1 MFGLDFRQAAQV
13 MGART
18 WGRDLG
24 RQADRPLPR
33 VVIDSRQVKPGD
45 CFFAIKGD
53 RLDGHDFLEAAMERG
68 AALGVCSRTPDLDAG
83 AFEDRIIL
91 RVADTTRAL
100 QELAAELRRRWGRS
114 LVGVTGSMGK
124 TTTRTFTAR
133 LLESG
138 HQVLQSPANF
148 NNAFGVPL
156 SLLRLEE
163 RHDLAVLELGMNHA
177 GEIRRLARICRP
189 DLAVI
194 TNVAP
199 VHLEFFSSVD
209 EIARA
214 KGEILEDM
222 PAAGVFVYN
231 ADDHRVAGLASAFH
245 GRRVSFSLERNADVQ
260 VTDVRVVD
268 SSSTR
273 FILRAGWG
281 ESSCRVAFV
290 GRHHLYNLAAAVAAA
305 RTLGLSR
312 EQIEGAIPSLSPLP
326 MRGKIR
332 GLEMSGSRR
341 IRILDDSYNSNP
353 QAVRMALETV
363 GQSAGAGRRILA
375 LGEML
380 ELGPESAVW
389 HRRVGRMAARIEP
402 HLLAAVGA
410 GARPF
415 LEGAREAGLAD
426 GRTLYFGTSEE
437 AAEYLCGFICSGDFL
452 LIKGSRGVGMERI
465 AALLEEGK
473 GA

>member
-1 MFGLDFRQAAQV
+1 MFGLDFRRAAEV
-13 MGART
+13 MGVRNR
-18 WGRDLG
+18 GRELG
-24 RQADRPLPR
+24 RQANRLLPR
-33 VVIDSRQVKPGD
+33 VVIDSRQVEPGD
-45 CFFAIKGD
+45 CFIAIKGD
-53 RLDGHDFLEAAMERG
+53 RLDGHDFLGAAMERG
-68 AALGVCSRTPDLDAG
+68 ASVAVCSRTPGLDAG
-83 AFEDRIIL
+83 AYGDRIFL
-91 RVADTTRAL
+91 RVADTTVAL
-100 QELAAELRRRWGRS
+100 QELAAELRRQWGRS

-138 HQVLQSPANF
+138 YQVLQSPANF

-177 GEIRRLARICRP
+177 GEIRRLAQICRP
-189 DLAVI
+189 DIAVI

-199 VHLEFFSSVD
+199 VHLEYFSGVD

-222 PAAGVFVYN
+222 PPAGIFIYN
-231 ADDHRVAGLASAFH
+231 ADDHRVAALASTFR
-245 GRRVSFSLERNADVQ
+245 GRKVSFSLQQESDVQ
-260 VTDVRVVD
+260 VTEVRAVD
-268 SSSTR
+268 SNSTR
-273 FILRAGWG
+273 FRLRTEWG
-281 ESSCRVAFV
+281 ESNCQVAFV

-312 EQIEGAIPSLSPLP
+312 EQIEGAIPRLSTLP
-326 MRGKIR
+326 MRGRVR
-332 GLEMSGSRR
+332 GLEMPGARQ

-353 QAVRMALETV
+353 QAVQMVLETV
-363 GQSAGAGRRILA
+363 GQSAAGGRRILA

-380 ELGPESAVW
+380 ELGRESAVW
-389 HRRVGRMAARIEP
+389 HRRVGRMAARTEP

-410 GARPF
+410 GARPV

-426 GRTLYFGTSEE
+426 ARTLYFGTSEE
-437 AAEYLCGFICSGDFL
+437 AAKYLSGFICSGDFL
-452 LIKGSRGVGMERI
+452 LIKGSRGVGMDRI
-465 AALLEEGK
+465 AALLEK
-473 GA
+473 GTGT

>member
-1 MFGLDFRQAAQV
+1 MFGLDFRQAADV
-13 MGART
+13 MGARS
-18 WGRDLG
+18 WGRDPG
-24 RQADRPLPR
+24 RQANRLLPR
-33 VVIDSRQVKPGD
+33 VVIDSRKVKPGD
-45 CFFAIKGD
+45 CFVAIRGD
-53 RLDGHDFLEAAMERG
+53 RLDGHDFVKAAMDRG
-68 AALGVCSRTPDLDAG
+68 AAAAVCSRTPNLDAG
-83 AFEDRIIL
+83 AYGDRIFL
-91 RVADTTRAL
+91 RVADTTLAL
-100 QELAAELRRRWGRS
+100 QELSAELRRRWGRS

-138 HQVLQSPANF
+138 YQVLQSPANF
-148 NNAFGVPL
+148 NNDFGVPL

-189 DLAVI
+189 DLAII

-214 KGEILEDM
+214 KGEILEDL
-222 PAAGVFVYN
+222 PPAGVFVYN
-231 ADDHRVAGLASAFH
+231 ADDHRVAELASGFR
-245 GRRVSFSLERNADVQ
+245 GRTVSFSLEREADVQ

-268 SSSTR
+268 SNSTR
-273 FILRAGWG
+273 FILRTGWG

-290 GRHHLYNLAAAVAAA
+290 GRHHLYNLAAAAAAA

-312 EQIEGAIPSLSPLP
+312 EQIEGAIPGLSPLP

-353 QAVRMALETV
+353 QAVQMVLEAV
-363 GQSAGAGRRILA
+363 GQSAGGGRRILA

-410 GARPF
+410 GARPV

-426 GRTLYFGTSEE
+426 GRTLYFGTAEE
-437 AAEYLCGFICSGDFL
+437 AAEYLSGFMCSRDFL

-465 AALLEEGK
+465 AALLEKGK
-473 GA
+473 GS

>member
-1 MFGLDFRQAAQV
+1 

-24 RQADRPLPR
+24 RQAHRPWPR

-68 AALGVCSRTPDLDAG
+68 AAVGVCSRTPNLDRG
-83 AFEDRIIL
+83 GFQDRIFL

-148 NNAFGVPL
+148 NNDFGVPL
-156 SLLRLEE
+156 SLLLLEE

-245 GRRVSFSLERNADVQ
+245 GRRVSFSLERDADVR

-268 SSSTR
+268 SSGTR

-410 GARPF
+410 GARPV

-437 AAEYLCGFICSGDFL
+437 AAEYLSGFICSGDFL

-465 AALLEEGK
+465 AAFLEAGK
-473 GA
+473 GS

>member
-1 MFGLDFRQAAQV
+1 MFGLDFRQAADV
-13 MGART
+13 MGARS

-24 RQADRPLPR
+24 RQANRLLPR

-45 CFFAIKGD
+45 CFVAIEGD
-53 RLDGHDFLEAAMERG
+53 RLDGHDFVKAAMERG
-68 AALGVCSRTPDLDAG
+68 AAAAVCSRTPNLDAG
-83 AFEDRIIL
+83 AYGDRIFL
-91 RVADTTRAL
+91 RVADTTLAL
-100 QELAAELRRRWGRS
+100 QELSAELRRRWGRN

-138 HQVLQSPANF
+138 YQVLQSPANF

-156 SLLRLEE
+156 SLLLLEE

-189 DLAVI
+189 DLAII

-199 VHLEFFSSVD
+199 VHLEFFSGVD

-214 KGEILEDM
+214 KGEILEDL
-222 PAAGVFVYN
+222 PPAGVFVYN
-231 ADDHRVAGLASAFH
+231 ADDHRVAELASTFH
-245 GRRVSFSLERNADVQ
+245 GRTVSFSLEREADVQ

-268 SSSTR
+268 SNDTR
-273 FILRAGWG
+273 FILRTGWG

-312 EQIEGAIPSLSPLP
+312 ERIEEAIPSLSPLP

-353 QAVRMALETV
+353 QAVRMVLEAV
-363 GQSAGAGRRILA
+363 GQSAAAGRRILA

-380 ELGPESAVW
+380 ELGPESAAW

-402 HLLAAVGA
+402 QLLAAVGA
-410 GARPF
+410 GARPV

-437 AAEYLCGFICSGDFL
+437 AAEYLSGFICSGDFL

-465 AALLEEGK
+465 AALLEKGK
-473 GA
+473 GS

>member
-1 MFGLDFRQAAQV
+1 MELDSRRAAEV
-13 MGART
+13 MGARS
-18 WGRDLG
+18 WGRQSG
-24 RQADRPLPR
+24 RQANRPLPR

-53 RLDGHDFLEAAMERG
+53 RLDGHDFLAAAMERG
-68 AALGVCSRTPDLDAG
+68 AAVAVCSREPDLDAG
-83 AFEDRIIL
+83 AYEDRIFL

-100 QELAAELRRRWGRS
+100 QALAAELRREWGRR

-138 HQVLQSPANF
+138 YQVLQSPANF
-148 NNAFGVPL
+148 NNDFGVPL
-156 SLLRLEE
+156 SLLLLEE

-189 DLAVI
+189 DLAII

-222 PAAGVFVYN
+222 PPAGVFVYN
-231 ADDHRVAGLASAFH
+231 ADDRRVAALASSFH
-245 GRRVSFSLERNADVQ
+245 GRRVSFSLEREADVQ
-260 VTDVRVVD
+260 VTDVRTVG
-268 SSSTR
+268 SNSTR
-273 FILRAGWG
+273 FRLRTGWG
-281 ESSCRVAFV
+281 ESSCQVDFV

-312 EQIEGAIPSLSPLP
+312 GQIEGAIPGLSPLP
-326 MRGKIR
+326 MRGRIR
-332 GLEMSGSRR
+332 GLEMSDSRR

-353 QAVRMALETV
+353 QAVRMVLEAV

-410 GARPF
+410 GARPV
-415 LEGAREAGLAD
+415 LEGAREAGLEDA
-426 GRTLYFGTSEE
+426 RTLFFGTSEE
-437 AAEYLCGFICSGDFL
+437 AADYLSGFICSGDFL
-452 LIKGSRGVGMERI
+452 LIKGSRGIGMERI
-465 AALLEEGK
+465 AALLEKGK
-473 GA
+473 CS

>member
-1 MFGLDFRQAAQV
+1 

-24 RQADRPLPR
+24 RQANRPLPR

-68 AALGVCSRTPDLDAG
+68 AAVGVCSRTPDLDAG
-83 AFEDRIIL
+83 AFEDRIFL

-156 SLLRLEE
+156 SLLLLEE

-177 GEIRRLARICRP
+177 GEIRRLAQICRP

-199 VHLEFFSSVD
+199 VHLEFFASVD

-222 PAAGVFVYN
+222 PPAGVFVYN
-231 ADDHRVAGLASAFH
+231 ADDHRVADLASAFH
-245 GRRVSFSLERNADVQ
+245 GRRVSFSLERKADVQ
-260 VTDVRVVD
+260 VTDVQVVD
-268 SSSTR
+268 SNSTR

-281 ESSCRVAFV
+281 ESSFRVAFV

-312 EQIEGAIPSLSPLP
+312 EQIEGAIPGLSPLP

-332 GLEMSGSRR
+332 ALEMSGSRR

-353 QAVRMALETV
+353 QAVRMVLEAV
-363 GQSAGAGRRILA
+363 GQSAGSGRRILA

-410 GARPF
+410 GARPV
-415 LEGAREAGLAD
+415 LEGAREAGLTN

-437 AAEYLCGFICSGDFL
+437 AAEYLSGFICSGDFL

-465 AALLEEGK
+465 AALLEK
-473 GA
+473 GTGS

>member
-1 MFGLDFRQAAQV
+1 

-24 RQADRPLPR
+24 RQANRPLPR

-45 CFFAIKGD
+45 CFFAIQGD

-68 AALGVCSRTPDLDAG
+68 AAVGVCSRTPDLDAG
-83 AFEDRIIL
+83 AFEDRIFL
-91 RVADTTRAL
+91 RVADTTAAL
-100 QELAAELRRRWGRS
+100 QELAAELRSRWGRS

-156 SLLRLEE
+156 SLLLLEE

-222 PAAGVFVYN
+222 PAAGVFVFN
-231 ADDHRVAGLASAFH
+231 ADDHRVADLASAFH
-245 GRRVSFSLERNADVQ
+245 GRRVSFSLEREADVQ
-260 VTDVRVVD
+260 VADVRVVD
-268 SSSTR
+268 SKSTR
-273 FILRAGWG
+273 FILRADWG

-326 MRGKIR
+326 MRGKVR

-353 QAVRMALETV
+353 QAVRMVLETV

-380 ELGPESAVW
+380 ELGPESAAW

-410 GARPF
+410 GARPV
-415 LEGAREAGLAD
+415 LEGAHEAGLAD

-437 AAEYLCGFICSGDFL
+437 AAEYLSGFICSGDFL

-465 AALLEEGK
+465 AALLEKGK
-473 GA
+473 GS

>member
-1 MFGLDFRQAAQV
+1 MFGLDFRRAAQV
-13 MGART
+13 MEART
-18 WGRDLG
+18 RGRELG
-24 RQADRPLPR
+24 AQANRPLPR
-33 VVIDSRQVKPGD
+33 VVIDSRQVEPGD
-45 CFFAIKGD
+45 CFFAIKGN
-53 RLDGHDFLEAAMERG
+53 RLDGHEFLEAALERG
-68 AALGVCSRTPDLDAG
+68 AAVAVCSRTPPADAG
-83 AFEDRIIL
+83 AYGDRVFL
-91 RVADTTRAL
+91 RVADTTLAL
-100 QELAAELRRRWGRS
+100 QELAAELRRQWGRR

-133 LLESG
+133 LLESDFD
-138 HQVLQSPANF
+138 VLQSPANF

-156 SLLRLEE
+156 SLLGLEE

-177 GEIRRLARICRP
+177 GEIRRLAQICRP

-222 PAAGVFVYN
+222 PPTGIFVYN
-231 ADDHRVAGLASAFH
+231 ADDHRVAALASEFS
-245 GRRVSFSLERNADVQ
+245 GRRVSFSLERDA
-260 VTDVRVVD
+260 DVRVREVQAVD
-268 SSSTR
+268 SNRTR
-273 FILRAGWG
+273 FILRTGWG
-281 ESSCRVAFV
+281 ESSCQVDFV

-305 RTLGLSR
+305 QALGLPR
-312 EQIEGAIPSLSPLP
+312 DRIEGAIPSLSPLP

-332 GLEMSGSRR
+332 ALEMSDSRR

-353 QAVRMALETV
+353 QAVRMVLETV
-363 GQSAGAGRRILA
+363 GQSAGRGRRILA

-380 ELGPESAVW
+380 ELGPESALW

-410 GARPF
+410 GARPV
-415 LEGAREAGLAD
+415 LEGAREEGLAD
-426 GRTLYFGTSEE
+426 ARTLYFGTSDE
-437 AAEYLCGFICSGDFL
+437 AAEYLCGFVCSGDFL
-452 LIKGSRGVGMERI
+452 LIKGSRGIGMDRI
-465 AALLEEGK
+465 AALLEK
-473 GA
+473 GTSP

>member
-1 MFGLDFRQAAQV
+1 MFGLDFGQAVQV

-24 RQADRPLPR
+24 RQANRPLPR

-68 AALGVCSRTPDLDAG
+68 AAVGVCSRTPDLDAG
-83 AFEDRIIL
+83 AFENRIFL

-100 QELAAELRRRWGRS
+100 QELAAEFRRRWGRS

-156 SLLRLEE
+156 SLLLLEE

-245 GRRVSFSLERNADVQ
+245 GRRVSFSLERDADVR

-273 FILRAGWG
+273 FILRTGWG

-312 EQIEGAIPSLSPLP
+312 ERIEGAIPSLSPLP

-437 AAEYLCGFICSGDFL
+437 AAEYLSGFICSGDFL

-473 GA
+473 GS

>member
-1 MFGLDFRQAAQV
+1 MIGLDFGQAAQV

-18 WGRDLG
+18 WGRGLG
-24 RQADRPLPR
+24 RQAHRPLPR
-33 VVIDSRQVKPGD
+33 IVIDSRQVKPGD

-53 RLDGHDFLEAAMERG
+53 RLDGHDFLEAALERG
-68 AALGVCSRTPDLDAG
+68 AVVGVCSRTPKLDAG
-83 AFEDRIIL
+83 AFEDRIFL
-91 RVADTTRAL
+91 RVADTTTAL
-100 QELAAELRRRWGRS
+100 QELAAELRRRWGRR

-156 SLLRLEE
+156 SLLLLEE

-222 PAAGVFVYN
+222 PPAGVFVYN
-231 ADDHRVAGLASAFH
+231 ADDHRVADLATAFQ
-245 GRRVSFSLERNADVQ
+245 GRTVSFSLEREADVQ
-260 VTDVRVVD
+260 VTDVGVVD
-268 SSSTR
+268 SNSTR
-273 FILRAGWG
+273 FILRADWG

-312 EQIEGAIPSLSPLP
+312 ERIEGVIPGLSPLP

-332 GLEMSGSRR
+332 GMEMSGSRR

-353 QAVRMALETV
+353 QAVRMVLEAV

-380 ELGPESAVW
+380 ELGPESPAW

-410 GARPF
+410 GARPV

-426 GRTLYFGTSEE
+426 GRTLYFETSEE
-437 AAEYLCGFICSGDFL
+437 AAEYLSGFICSGDFL

-465 AALLEEGK
+465 AALLEKGK